1 MLNKLDTHTQRHR
14 SPVLH
19 LNYEAAVALQA
30 LHKVRQC
37 YAPQSTF
44 FVRALDTREVAT
56 NAPLVVERSLL
67 LSYTTHLFSDSKLRL
82 SCLSEK

>member
-44 FVRALDTREVAT
+44 FCTRTRYEGGRNKRTPCCRALTTPLLHNTSLFGFKVA
-56 NAPLVVERSLL
+56 PFLLV
-67 LSYTTHLFSDSKLRL
+67 
-82 SCLSEK
+82 